1 MTTNYIL
8 NIHIATET
16 AIVNLSD
23 RERTLH
29 SVVNIET
36 KQHASFLHN
45 AINDVVKSE
54 GITLK
59 DLSAIGVTSGPGS
72 YTGIRVGLSAAKGI
86 CYALKIPL
94 ITYNSLELIARS
106 SIDSA
111 KETDSLYCPMIDA
124 RRMEVYTAIYR
135 YNMEEI
141 EAPSAKILDE
151 NSFIEYVGRLNIIFS
166 GSGSKKFK
174 NISNASGFYF
184 ADIEIAT
191 EALTYF
197 SWQKFQNRAFENT
210 YSSKP
215 LYLKEF
221 QTAFKKEYK

>member
-8 NIHIATET
+8 NIHTATEI

-23 RERTLH
+23 AGRTIH
-29 SVVNIET
+29 SSFNIDT
-36 KQHASFLHN
+36 KQHATFLHN
-45 AINDVVKSE
+45 AIHDLVKSE

-59 DLSAIGVTSGPGS
+59 DVSAVGVTSGPGS

-106 SIDSA
+106 SIDFT
-111 KETDSLYCPMIDA
+111 KETGNLYCPMIDA

-135 YNMEEI
+135 SDMGEV

-151 NSFIEYVGRLNIIFS
+151 NSFIEYVNRSKIIFS

-174 NISNASGFYF
+174 NIVKAPGFYF

-191 EALTYF
+191 EALTFF
-197 SWQKFQNRAFENT
+197 SWQKYQKKAFENVD
-210 YSSKP
+210 SAKP

-221 QTAFKKEYK
+221 QTAFKKE